1 MNTRTNPDDT
11 LAAWLDTNNVPLPA
25 PTRRAIEVGIRTVH
39 QRRRPIWLPRR
50 IESMSTAVPAPAV
63 RGLAA
68 MVAVAVVV
76 GIGVFAFFGPRFSGV
91 GPPASPS
98 PTASPAPT
106 ASSSPVAPG
115 STALTVLEPGQH
127 SAAFDPPF
135 TFVVPVGWALKA
147 NTADEVS
154 ISPAAFAASEILVC
168 KDPQPGDSTAN
179 RVPGIGTSAREFAE
193 FTASRPD
200 LGPIAAP
207 EAINI
212 GGLDG
217 YWLDLEGLAGGIE
230 VNAVGVSGTPC
241 GRQLYPEQ
249 RIRVAFLDAPE
260 STVMIMIW
268 DSVGTAVIDDGTQ
281 IVESFEF
288 DLK

>member
-50 IESMSTAVPAPAV
+50 IESMSTAVSQPAV
-63 RGLAA
+63 RGLAVMA
-68 MVAVAVVV
+68 AAVVV
-76 GIGVFAFFGPRFSGV
+76 VAIGAFALFGPRFGGI

-98 PTASPAPT
+98 PTAS
-106 ASSSPVAPG
+106 SSPVAPS
-115 STALTVLEPGQH
+115 STALAVLDPGLH
-127 SAAFDPPF
+127 STAFDPPF
-135 TFVVPVGWALKA
+135 TFVVPVGWSLKT
-147 NTADEVS
+147 NTTDEVT

-168 KDPQPGDSTAN
+168 NDPQPGDSTAH
-179 RVPGIGTSAREFAE
+179 RVPGVETSAHAFA
-193 FTASRPD
+193 TWMATRPE
-200 LGPIAAP
+200 LGVFGPP

-217 YWLDLEGLAGGIE
+217 YWLDLQGLAGGIE

-241 GRQLYPEQ
+241 GRQLYAEQ
-249 RIRVAFLDAPE
+249 RIRVAFLDGPE

-268 DSVGTAVIDDGTQ
+268 DSVGTAVIDDGTT